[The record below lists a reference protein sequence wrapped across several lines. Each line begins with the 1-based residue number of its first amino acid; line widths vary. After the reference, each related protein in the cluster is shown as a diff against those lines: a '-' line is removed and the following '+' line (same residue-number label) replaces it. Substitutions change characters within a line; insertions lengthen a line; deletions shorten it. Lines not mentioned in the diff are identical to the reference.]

1 MTPTLNIMRD
11 ESDGEAKYD
20 DFIITIQIVF
30 ENGVEKIL
38 TDTGTQS
45 SDIGGPGGGCSDSDF
60 IG

>member
-1 MTPTLNIMRD
+1 MTPTPNIMRD

-30 ENGVEKIL
+30 ENGAEKIL

-45 SDIGGPGGGCSDSDF
+45 SGIGGPGGGCSDNDF